1 MGREGA
7 ATFKLLM
14 VHGPGLGQ
22 ALREGG
28 VAPWT
33 PDVKNVM
40 DFKYVPKRLQA
51 ADARDS
57 EVEDTGA
64 AEVSAG
70 AKWDEFTFVQKSSST
85 TAELLRSTKNTEM
98 YNVVT

>member
-1 MGREGA
+1 MGMGREGA
-7 ATFKLLM
+7 ADIQNHSWFTGLDWDKLFAKE
-14 VHGPGLGQ
+14 VSP
-22 ALREGG
+22 
-28 VAPWT
+28 PWT

-57 EVEDTGA
+57 EIEDGTGA

-70 AKWDEFTFVQKSSST
+70 AKWDEFTFVQKSKLNDS
-85 TAELLRSTKNTEM
+85 
-98 YNVVT
+98 